1 MIRDCKIE
9 IIHDELQ
16 DWKSYLQFIDREMA
30 FIKGLINSYMFEP
43 KTEKLFD
50 QLETFKKN
58 LTVARKNKNSLKKTI
73 KLHENGLG
81 GIFECSQ
88 AECDN
93 HYYEKHQFLK
103 SEMTEYIKTYIEL
116 KNEVYDYAG
125 SILKQRKPIC

>member
-1 MIRDCKIE
+1 MIRERKIE

-16 DWKSYLQFIDREMA
+16 DWKSYLQFIEREMV

-50 QLETFKKN
+50 RLETFKKQF
-58 LTVARKNKNSLKKTI
+58 TASRKNKKSLNKAI
-73 KLHENGLG
+73 KEHENGLG

-93 HYYEKHQFLK
+93 HYYEKHQSLK
-103 SEMTEYIKTYIEL
+103 EEMTDYIKTYIEL

-125 SILKQRKPIC
+125 SILKKRKPMY